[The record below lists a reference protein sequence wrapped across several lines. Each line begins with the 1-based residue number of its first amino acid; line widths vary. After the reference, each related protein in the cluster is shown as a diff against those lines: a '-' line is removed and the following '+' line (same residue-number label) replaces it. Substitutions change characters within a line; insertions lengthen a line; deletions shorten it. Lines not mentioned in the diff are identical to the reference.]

1 MMKKNPYSHTG
12 PHPNKARRT
21 AVKALYEAGMTIRDV
36 AARVG
41 TTYQA
46 VHAMLQRMGVPIRPR
61 GGSTGAHSRH
71 RK

>member
-1 MMKKNPYSHTG
+1 
-12 PHPNKARRT
+12 
-21 AVKALYEAGMTIRDV
+21 VKALYEAGMTIRDV